1 MSDTTAEVVGILSI
15 KGRAHPA
22 KFTGQFRGAA
32 KDASGHERIAFDAT
46 TVIDRRDYGMHWN
59 DVIGAN
65 TLIGNE
71 VEITIAL
78 EAVRVE

>member
-1 MSDTTAEVVGILSI
+1 MQWNSI
-15 KGRAHPA
+15 
-22 KFTGQFRGAA
+22 
-32 KDASGHERIAFDAT
+32 
-46 TVIDRRDYGMHWN
+46 V
-59 DVIGAN
+59 GAN